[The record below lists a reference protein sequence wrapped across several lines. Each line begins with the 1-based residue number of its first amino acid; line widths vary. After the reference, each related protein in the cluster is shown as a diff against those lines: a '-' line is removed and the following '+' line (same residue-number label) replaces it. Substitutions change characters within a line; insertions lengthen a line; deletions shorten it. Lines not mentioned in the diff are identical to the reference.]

1 MINVAIILIGLSL
14 ITTDPQSE
22 PHRADNCIECQY
34 EATGEITELG
44 QYLGGYTLTAYCAC
58 EQCCGKSDG
67 ITASGT
73 VATQGRTVACN
84 SLPFGT
90 VLSING
96 HEYTVEDTGGMRDG
110 VIDVFFDDHQEAIE
124 FGVQYADVYKVVN

>member
-1 MINVAIILIGLSL
+1 MEIIIWLLMLGLNSPTEKPP
-14 ITTDPQSE
+14 IETVCEIEEVTT
-22 PHRADNCIECQY
+22 
-34 EATGEITELG
+34 EATGEIIELG

-73 VATQGRTVACN
+73 IATQGRTVACN

-96 HEYTVEDTGGMRDG
+96 HEYTVEDTGGMSDG
-110 VIDVFFDDHQEAIE
+110 VIDVYFDDHQEAIE
-124 FGVQYADVYKVVN
+124 FGVQYADVYKVVD